1 MAEDT
6 DTKMAF
12 AWAGRGTKRLASIED
27 TIANFIGLDGQNLMD
42 RWPSNVPNLDEAK
55 ERLAEE
61 MGRHPTVKIFSYEY
75 TSELIHRD
83 GNRIPIHIT
92 VIVLRGNGNGDAPL
106 VVGVAR
112 TCETCPILRQ
122 IETLC
127 RNLDEAGR
135 RLALRLIGALAAA

>member
-27 TIANFIGLDGQNLMD
+27 TIANFIGLDGQGLAD
-42 RWPSNVPNLDEAK
+42 QWPEAK

-61 MGRHPTVKIFSYEY
+61 IGRHPTATIFSYEY
-75 TSELIHRD
+75 RSELIHKD
-83 GNRIPIHIT
+83 GNRVPIHIT

-112 TCETCPILRQ
+112 TCDACPILRQ